1 MKNKIKIFIYS
12 SKNDKSG
19 SKPAAMDRNLD
30 IRGFTRGTFAA
41 GVLGHE
47 QTHEIK
53 KTRLT

>member
-19 SKPAAMDRNLD
+19 SKPAAISKCLD
-30 IRGFTRGTFAA
+30 IKGFTCGTFAA

-53 KTRLT
+53 KGG